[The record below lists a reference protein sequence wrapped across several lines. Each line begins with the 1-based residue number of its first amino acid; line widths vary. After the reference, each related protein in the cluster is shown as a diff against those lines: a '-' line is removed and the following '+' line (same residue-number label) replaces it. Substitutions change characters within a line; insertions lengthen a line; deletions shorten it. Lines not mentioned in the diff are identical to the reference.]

1 MRLMQ
6 AWNLFCSECPP
17 PNDTPQE
24 TPMRIRL
31 FLSLLCPAC
40 ALLLAGCSLIAVSGE
55 VDDGS
60 LEKTK
65 TKDSEERMRHLRES
79 GALRPEEYEALQGKM
94 GAQRTREMSVAPT
107 VSELEQQVEER
118 RRQREADQAAR

>member
-1 MRLMQ
+1 
-6 AWNLFCSECPP
+6 
-17 PNDTPQE
+17 
-24 TPMRIRL
+24 MRIRH

-40 ALLLAGCSLIAVSGE
+40 AMLIAGCSLIAVSGE

-65 TKDSEERMRHLRES
+65 AKDSEERMRHLRES

-94 GAQRTREMSVAPT
+94 GEQRTREMSVAPT
-107 VSELEQQVEER
+107 VAELEKQVEER
-118 RRQREADQAAR
+118 RRQREDEKTAQ